1 MPRTLALAAALA
13 VGAGPRLAGAATVT
27 LPALVGGQA
36 SVRLVELARQD
47 RQVLGFAGPEWA
59 TAYSH
64 VALDS
69 GASLTLTP
77 TARIATPGTL
87 ATCYQV
93 TITAPGS
100 RTATYCVQ
108 VLDQEAPQPLASL
121 VGAAPIDGASIPTPH
136 IATST
141 ATAVA
146 VRLPALAGATASI
159 RLVKASDPRTQV
171 LGFHGVEWATTYVG
185 LALDAAQLVTLTP
198 TAAIALAGGGA
209 TCYLVSVSAPGG
221 RAGDFCVQVPAT
233 DDTLDLASLAGAAS
247 IDGADILAG
256 RLLPLPGTAGIGWAL
271 TLDEHLVAR
280 WSAPGDGPAA
290 LAWGAITGTPTTL
303 AGYGI
308 TDAVGSSDARLSDA
322 RTPTAHSQAWST
334 ITSTPTTRAGYGIGD
349 VRGLADTSSIIF
361 GRDTDV
367 IAVNDS
373 YTIAWPLASAFV
385 AVTCD
390 VMTAPVGAA
399 IGLDV
404 RVGSPLASIYTS
416 GHALTIPAGATST
429 LDGPAPVL
437 IQTPTPIH
445 ARQPVQI
452 IVTGV
457 GLSTAGKGLRCTI
470 LETLP
475 CC

>member
-1 MPRTLALAAALA
+1 MAVLALSVGPLWAAQY
-13 VGAGPRLAGAATVT
+13 GCKAGDPG
-27 LPALVGGQA
+27 
-36 SVRLVELARQD
+36 
-47 RQVLGFAGPEWA
+47 QVLTCGP
-59 TAYSH
+59 H
-64 VALDS
+64 GL
-69 GASLTLTP
+69 ASWLTP
-77 TARIATPGTL
+77 PQSWPWSSITL
-87 ATCYQV
+87 
-93 TITAPGS
+93 
-100 RTATYCVQ
+100 
-108 VLDQEAPQPLASL
+108 
-121 VGAAPIDGASIPTPH
+121 
-136 IATST
+136 
-141 ATAVA
+141 
-146 VRLPALAGATASI
+146 
-159 RLVKASDPRTQV
+159 
-171 LGFHGVEWATTYVG
+171 
-185 LALDAAQLVTLTP
+185 
-198 TAAIALAGGGA
+198 
-209 TCYLVSVSAPGG
+209 
-221 RAGDFCVQVPAT
+221 
-233 DDTLDLASLAGAAS
+233 
-247 IDGADILAG
+247 
-256 RLLPLPGTAGIGWAL
+256 
-271 TLDEHLVAR
+271 
-280 WSAPGDGPAA
+280 
-290 LAWGAITGTPTTL
+290 TPTTL

-404 RVGSPLASIYTS
+404 RVGAPLASIYTS

-437 IQTPTPIH
+437 ILNPTPIY